1 MVGGNRASVFPVG
14 CKIGDLK
21 AKSHSIAEIITGG
34 IFMAETKSCC
44 NDKVSGKI
52 REAVCIDTNRV
63 YDSCADKDCLADL
76 RVYFPP
82 QYQQTID
89 RATNVRCRGC
99 EILNVFIDVERV
111 PFNRGFYSVDITFFF
126 KVTLDAYS
134 VAAAPPETVCGFTTF
149 SKKCILYG
157 SEGKVRVYSSEFRAD
172 SGDRQII
179 PQNTNPRA
187 KIQVADPICLEAR
200 LCRPCDCCDCLGD
213 SCIPVPSCVKCAFG
227 DEFPDDFGHRPVEKA
242 VAVTIGIFTIVQ
254 LERDVQMLIPAYDF
268 CIPDKECSCDTD
280 DPCEA
285 FRKIQFPVDEFF
297 PPNETKLQPGVSTAT
312 CCGCERSD

>member
-21 AKSHSIAEIITGG
+21 AKSHSVAEIITGG

-149 SKKCILYG
+149 SKN
-157 SEGKVRVYSSEFRAD
+157 VYSTAARA
-172 SGDRQII
+172 R
-179 PQNTNPRA
+179 
-187 KIQVADPICLEAR
+187 
-200 LCRPCDCCDCLGD
+200 
-213 SCIPVPSCVKCAFG
+213 
-227 DEFPDDFGHRPVEKA
+227 
-242 VAVTIGIFTIVQ
+242 
-254 LERDVQMLIPAYDF
+254 
-268 CIPDKECSCDTD
+268 
-280 DPCEA
+280 
-285 FRKIQFPVDEFF
+285 
-297 PPNETKLQPGVSTAT
+297 
-312 CCGCERSD
+312 